1 MKRLLPVAGLCM
13 AAFMG
18 APVASANAE
27 RAAARCTVE
36 GRATFL
42 KTNLGVIP
50 TPKLGYE
57 FHGPV
62 RCEILPGREL
72 REGTAEAEG
81 EETLSC
87 AGSLAE
93 GEGKGTLT
101 FGAIKLPFRLTFF
114 SGTPGSTALAAK
126 FADGGV
132 AVGSVTFL
140 GSESEPA
147 ATCFSLGGAHSL
159 QFKGAAV
166 GEL

>member
-1 MKRLLPVAGLCM
+1 MKRLMLAAILCVA
-13 AAFMG
+13 
-18 APVASANAE
+18 APVLLPATSASAE
-27 RAAARCTVE
+27 RPSARCVVE

-42 KTNLGVIP
+42 RTNLMVLP

-62 RCEILPGREL
+62 TCEILPTREI
-72 REGTAEAEG
+72 REGTADAEG
-81 EETLSC
+81 QETLSC
-87 AGSLAE
+87 AGSLGE

-101 FGAIKLPFRLTFF
+101 FGEIKLPFGLTFF
-114 SGTPGSTALAAK
+114 SGAPGSTALAAK

-140 GSESEPA
+140 GSNSEPA
-147 ATCFSLGGAHSL
+147 AECFTLGGAHTL
-159 QFKGAAV
+159 RFKGAAV

>member
-1 MKRLLPVAGLCM
+1 MKRLLPVVGLCV
-13 AAFMG
+13 AAFVG

-27 RAAARCTVE
+27 RAVARCTVE

-42 KTNLGVIP
+42 RTNLGVLP

-62 RCEILPGREL
+62 TCEILPSREI
-72 REGTAEAEG
+72 RVGIADAEG

-87 AGSLAE
+87 AGSLGE
-93 GEGKGTLT
+93 GGGKGTLT
-101 FGAIKLPFRLTFF
+101 FGEVKLPFTLTFF
-114 SGTPGSTALAAK
+114 SGAPGSTALAAK

-132 AVGSVTFL
+132 AIGGVTFL

-147 ATCFSLGGAHSL
+147 AACFSLGGAHSL

>member
-1 MKRLLPVAGLCM
+1 MKKLMLAASLSIGAVAV
-13 AAFMG
+13 
-18 APVASANAE
+18 APIATASAE
-27 RAAARCTVE
+27 RPAGRCTIE

-42 KTNLGVIP
+42 KTNLNVIP
-50 TPKLGYE
+50 TSKLGYE
-57 FHGPV
+57 FHGSAT
-62 RCEILPGREL
+62 CETLPGREI
-72 REGTAEAEG
+72 REGKVDAEG

-87 AGSLAE
+87 AGSLGEA
-93 GEGKGTLT
+93 EGKGTLT
-101 FGAIKLPFRLTFF
+101 FGEVKLPFGLTFF

-140 GSESEPA
+140 TSSSESA
-147 ATCFSLGGAHSL
+147 ATCFTPGGSHYL